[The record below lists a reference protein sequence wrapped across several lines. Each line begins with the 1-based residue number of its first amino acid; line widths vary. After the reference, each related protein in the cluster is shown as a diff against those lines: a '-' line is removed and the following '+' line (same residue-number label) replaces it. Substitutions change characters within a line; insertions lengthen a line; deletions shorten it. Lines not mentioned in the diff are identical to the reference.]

1 MQPSTVCSLSIE
13 MSIALSK
20 DKTMPLCFSY
30 LQHQMEKHVVAAVGV
45 DNDVDTYIYNTYIH
59 MIHMMV
65 MYGYVIR
72 VNMYQPIE

>member
-1 MQPSTVCSLSIE
+1 
-13 MSIALSK
+13 
-20 DKTMPLCFSY
+20 MPLCFSY

-72 VNMYQPIE
+72 VNIYQPIE